1 MTLTLTPRFGQP
13 QWSSG
18 ADSPGRTVFNG
29 AFAALDQ
36 KGALDPGVNGSA
48 LPSSDVVDGRY
59 AHVVNGA
66 YRQLYRRGAGAWAQV
81 GGNMWDQTQYER
93 AAAGTAQSA
102 SAVERSH
109 PDLTNPTVVELWD
122 GSSVRGGRFA
132 LGEVNSAIPSAL
144 HVGDTTSAVDLAV
157 RGRVYART
165 TAANQ
170 RGFVASA
177 HADTAGP
184 LFTAR
189 TAGGDPWTVD
199 AQGRMRAQVP
209 TAFGAGVL
217 TANVPVS
224 VAPGTNDLSGVD
236 LYSAA
241 GKPALRIFRAAGD
254 GAALALFEQ
263 DKITFG
269 RSSWSGGVLEWRA
282 PSINAI
288 GAFKVTGASTL
299 DSLAVLGNA
308 TVAGTLGVT
317 GLSTLGAVQAA
328 ALNATSVASSGV
340 LSAHNGLLTSAAS
353 GSGAELRTRP
363 PTQVAGTAQQS
374 VRAPMVARVRDEVG
388 QYVYSGG
395 NLVVNTSVVMPEDG
409 WMHMTAEVLVLAD
422 LGNGG
427 AFETMRY
434 YVSFTLYN
442 SSGSAVASYPTGT
455 GNDQRAH
462 TVTTDDTV
470 RQIAG
475 YDEAVF
481 TEVMATRISAGNY
494 IMRASLNVDS
504 VLGGQVVRIRY
515 TTTAVVL
522 HSSATT

>member
-18 ADSPGRTVFNG
+18 ADSPSRTVFNG

-36 KGALDPGVNGSA
+36 KGALDPGTNGSA

-66 YRQLYRRGAGAWAQV
+66 YRQLYRRGGGAWAQV

-132 LGEVNSAIPSAL
+132 LGEVNPAVPSAL
-144 HVGDTTSAVDLAV
+144 HVGDTTSAVDLSV

-209 TAFGAGVL
+209 AAFGAGML

-236 LYSAA
+236 LYAA
-241 GKPALRIFRAAGD
+241 SGKPALRLFRAAGD
-254 GAALALFEQ
+254 ATPIGLVEQ
-263 DKITFG
+263 DKITLG
-269 RSSWSGGVLEWRA
+269 RSSWTGGVLEWRA

-299 DSLAVLGNA
+299 DGLSVLGNA

-317 GLSTLGAVQAA
+317 GQSNLGTVQAG
-328 ALNATSVASSGV
+328 ALTASSLASSGS
-340 LSAHNGLLTSAAS
+340 LSAHNGLTSSAAV

-363 PTQVAGTAQQS
+363 ATQITGTAQQS

-388 QYVYSGG
+388 QYCYNGG
-395 NLVVNTSVVMPEDG
+395 SLTVSTPVVMPEDG
-409 WMHMTAEVLVLAD
+409 WMQVVAEVLVLAD

-427 AFETMRY
+427 QHETMRY
-434 YVSFTLYN
+434 YVKFTLYN
-442 SSGSAVASYPTGT
+442 AANTAVVSYPTGT
-455 GNDQRAH
+455 GDDLRVE
-462 TVTTDDTV
+462 TLSTDDTV

-475 YDEAVF
+475 YTDTTF
-481 TEVMATRISAGNY
+481 TEIMATRVSAGNY
-494 IMRASLNVDS
+494 TMRAAFNVDS
-504 VLGGQVVRIRY
+504 ILGGQIVRIRY

-522 HSSATT
+522 HSSATV